1 MYVLFS
7 DMVENHVGQ
16 RSNII
21 KTNDCTTLVQL
32 SLPTY
37 QVFFFFF
44 FFFFQKND
52 LTFLLNWFHHFFK
65 KINYRIGKVGQK
77 LC

>member
-44 FFFFQKND
+44 FFFQKND